1 MEEELRKRLDLI
13 VKAKDNP
20 ELQGIEIQ
28 TCKLDILYWFKN
40 YAVTD
45 KNNTLYGADMPDVLP
60 FIPYEFQEEMIL
72 EIWDSIC
79 K

>member
-1 MEEELRKRLDLI
+1 MEEELKKRLDLI
-13 VKAKDNP
+13 VKAKDSP

-28 TCKLDILYWFKN
+28 TCKLDILYRFRN

-45 KNNTLYGADMPDVLP
+45 KNTTLYGAEMPDVLP
-60 FIPYEFQEEMIL
+60 FIPYPFQEEMIL

-79 K
+79 R